1 MLIFIDPLRVNLL
14 VFHFTLKN
22 LSDYLL
28 AARMFYNANEVIVK
42 LKKKI
47 TFAIYRSVVLFRQFR
62 VWRVV
67 RMFLCLYTLSCTE

>member
-42 LKKKI
+42 LKKK
-47 TFAIYRSVVLFRQFR
+47 LH
-62 VWRVV
+62 
-67 RMFLCLYTLSCTE
+67 LLYTDLWCCLGSLESGG